1 MGSGTGKLVTFGI
14 LIVVALA
21 IAGLITGA
29 IGAGL
34 TQSEED
40 KDSGLT
46 AEGPFIPKPAVHL
59 PAQVAFPTE
68 DRTYYR
74 KYLLAEE
81 LEILLCKTVSDDGDC
96 KEKDQLSHT
105 QEEELA
111 RLMHEITG
119 KDFELGHGDH
129 RLNHKEHLMIKEI
142 VKDGPYSG
150 SNFIITNA
158 ILSSWIASIVLVL
171 LFILGARKAALIP
184 GRFQNF
190 VEIAVEGLLN
200 FVAGTVGREHS
211 RLIFPVI
218 ATIFLFVLI
227 NAWIAL
233 LPIYPS
239 LGFKDGDLVQIH
251 LLRPAGTDINMPLAL
266 AFVSFVFVEWLGF
279 KMLGLGYLSKF
290 IRIGSLKAGF
300 VALFK
305 FQILDAF
312 QYLLDF
318 FFVGPLEA
326 FSELVR
332 LISFTF
338 RLFGNMTAG
347 EILVLVSAFL
357 VPFLATVGVYGL
369 ELLVGFIQAL
379 IFSGLTLVFAAIAIT
394 SHHAEGEAH

>member
-1 MGSGTGKLVTFGI
+1 MGSGASKFIALG
-14 LIVVALA
+14 LIFVLALS

-34 TQSEED
+34 TQTEED
-40 KDSGLT
+40 KATGKT

-59 PAQVAFPTE
+59 PAQVAFPTA
-68 DRTYYR
+68 DRIHYR
-74 KYLLAEE
+74 DFLFAEE
-81 LEILLCKTVSDDGDC
+81 IETLIEMESLSDEQSERLSFLL
-96 KEKDQLSHT
+96 
-105 QEEELA
+105 
-111 RLMHEITG
+111 HEIT
-119 KDFELGHGDH
+119 DEEVELGHGEELLTHEQHD
-129 RLNHKEHLMIKEI
+129 LVEELVDE
-142 VKDGPYSG
+142 GPYVG
-150 SNFIITNA
+150 SNFIITNS

-171 LFILGARKAALIP
+171 LFILGARKAAIVP

-190 VEIAVEGLLN
+190 IEIAIEGLLN
-200 FVAGTVGREHS
+200 FVAGTVGQANS
-211 RLIFPVI
+211 RMIFPVI
-218 ATIFLFVLI
+218 ATIFLFVLF

-239 LGFKDGDLVQIH
+239 LGFQDGDLIQIH

-266 AFVSFVFVEWLGF
+266 ALVSFIFVESLGF
-279 KMLGLGYLSKF
+279 KMLGLGYITKF
-290 IRIGSLKAGF
+290 VRVGSLKKGMG
-300 VALFK
+300 ALFRFK
-305 FQILDAF
+305 ILDAF

-357 VPFLATVGVYGL
+357 VPFVATVGVYGL

-379 IFSGLTLVFAAIAIT
+379 IFAGLTLVFAAIAIT
-394 SHHAEGEAH
+394 SHHEEAH

>member
-1 MGSGTGKLVTFGI
+1 MGSGAGKFITLGLILVVG
-14 LIVVALA
+14 LA

-34 TQSEED
+34 TQSDED
-40 KDSGLT
+40 AATGKT
-46 AEGPFIPKPAVHL
+46 AEGPFIPKPEVHL

-68 DRTYYR
+68 DRIHYR
-74 KYLLAEE
+74 NFLFAEE
-81 LEILLCKTVSDDGDC
+81 VEEILENATITDHDT
-96 KEKDQLSHT
+96 EMLS
-105 QEEELA
+105 

-119 KDFELGHGDH
+119 ENAELGHGGDLLSH
-129 RLNHKEHLMIKEI
+129 EQHEI
-142 VKDGPYSG
+142 IEKLVDEGPYQG

-158 ILSSWIASIVLVL
+158 LLSSWIASIFLVG
-171 LFILGARKAALIP
+171 LFILGARKSALVP

-200 FVAGTVGREHS
+200 FVTGTVGREHS

-218 ATIFLFVLI
+218 ATIFLFVLV
-227 NAWIAL
+227 NAWIGL

-239 LGFKDGDLVQIH
+239 LGFKDGDIIQIH
-251 LLRPAGTDINMPLAL
+251 LLRPAGTDMNMPLAL
-266 AFVSFVFVEWLGF
+266 ALVSFVFVEWLGF
-279 KMLGLGYLSKF
+279 KMLGMTYITKF
-290 IRIGSLKAGF
+290 FRIGSLKLGII
-300 VALFK
+300 ALFR

-318 FFVGPLEA
+318 FFVGPLEG

-357 VPFLATVGVYGL
+357 VPFIATVGVYGL

-394 SHHAEGEAH
+394 SHHAEEAH

>member
-1 MGSGTGKLVTFGI
+1 MGSGTGKFVAFGI

-34 TQSEED
+34 TQSKED
-40 KDSGLT
+40 KAAGLT

-59 PAQVAFPTE
+59 PAQVVFPIS
-68 DRTYYR
+68 DRDHYR
-74 KYLLAEE
+74 KFLHAEHE
-81 LEILLCKTVSDDGDC
+81 
-96 KEKDQLSHT
+96 EKVPGEKHLT
-105 QEEELA
+105 
-111 RLMHEITG
+111 
-119 KDFELGHGDH
+119 K
-129 RLNHKEHLMIKEI
+129 KEHDLIDE
-142 VKDGPYSG
+142 GPYIG
-150 SNFIITNA
+150 YNFIITNA
-158 ILSSWIASIVLVL
+158 ILSSWIASILLVL
-171 LFILGARKAALIP
+171 LFVLGARKAAMIP

-239 LGFKDGDLVQIH
+239 LGFKEGSLVEIH

-266 AFVSFVFVEWLGF
+266 ALVSFVFVEWLGF
-279 KMLGLGYLSKF
+279 KMLGLGYLTKF
-290 IRIGSLKAGF
+290 IRIGSLKKG
-300 VALFK
+300 VIALSK

-357 VPFLATVGVYGL
+357 VPFIATMGVYGL

-379 IFSGLTLVFAAIAIT
+379 IFAGLTLVFAAIAIT
-394 SHHAEGEAH
+394 AHHDEGEAH

>member
-1 MGSGTGKLVTFGI
+1 MGSGTGKFVALG
-14 LIVVALA
+14 LIVVLALA

-40 KDSGLT
+40 KNAGKT
-46 AEGPFIPKPAVHL
+46 AEGPFVPKPAVHL
-59 PAQVAFPTE
+59 PAQVTFPTS
-68 DRTYYR
+68 DRTHYR
-74 KYLLAEE
+74 NFLLAEE
-81 LEILLCKTVSDDGDC
+81 IEVLLCEKVVEGHC
-96 KEKDQLSHT
+96 LEKEHLSHAE
-105 QEEELA
+105 EEELTT
-111 RLMHEITG
+111 LMHEITG
-119 KDFELGHGDH
+119 EDFEVHHGNH
-129 RLNHKEHLMIKEI
+129 RLNADEHHMIEEL
-142 VKDGPYSG
+142 VGEGPYQG

-158 ILSSWIASIVLVL
+158 ILSSWIASIVLVG
-171 LFILGARKAALIP
+171 LFVLGARKAALVP
-184 GRFQNF
+184 NRFQNF
-190 VEIAVEGLLN
+190 IEIAIEGLLN

-218 ATIFLFVLI
+218 ATIFLFVII

-239 LGFKDGDLVQIH
+239 LGFKHDGIVQIH

-266 AFVSFVFVEWLGF
+266 ALVSFFFVEWLGL
-279 KMLGLGYLSKF
+279 KMLGLGYITKF
-290 IRIGSLKAGF
+290 VRVASLKQGMA
-300 VALFK
+300 ALFR
-305 FQILDAF
+305 FQFLDAF
-312 QYLLDF
+312 QGLLDF

-326 FSELVR
+326 FSEFVR

-357 VPFLATVGVYGL
+357 VPFVATVGVYGL

-394 SHHAEGEAH
+394 SHHAEEAHH

>member
-1 MGSGTGKLVTFGI
+1 MGSGTGKFVAFGI

-34 TQSEED
+34 TQSKED
-40 KDSGLT
+40 KAAGLT

-59 PAQVAFPTE
+59 PAQVVFPTS
-68 DRTYYR
+68 DRDHYR
-74 KYLLAEE
+74 KFLHAEHE
-81 LEILLCKTVSDDGDC
+81 
-96 KEKDQLSHT
+96 EKL
-105 QEEELA
+105 
-111 RLMHEITG
+111 
-119 KDFELGHGDH
+119 HGEKH
-129 RLNHKEHLMIKEI
+129 LTKKEHDLIDE
-142 VKDGPYSG
+142 GPYIG
-150 SNFIITNA
+150 YNFIITNA
-158 ILSSWIASIVLVL
+158 ILSSWIASILLVL
-171 LFILGARKAALIP
+171 LFVLGARKAAMIP

-239 LGFKDGDLVQIH
+239 LGFKEGSLVEIH

-266 AFVSFVFVEWLGF
+266 ALVSFVFVEWLGF
-279 KMLGLGYLSKF
+279 KMLGLGYLTKF
-290 IRIGSLKAGF
+290 IRIGSLKKG
-300 VALFK
+300 VIALSK

-357 VPFLATVGVYGL
+357 VPFIATMGVYGL

-379 IFSGLTLVFAAIAIT
+379 IFAGLTLVFAAIAIT
-394 SHHAEGEAH
+394 AHHDEGEAH

>member
-1 MGSGTGKLVTFGI
+1 VGSGAGKFITLGLILVVG
-14 LIVVALA
+14 LA

-34 TQSEED
+34 TQSDED
-40 KDSGLT
+40 AATGKT
-46 AEGPFIPKPAVHL
+46 AEGPFIPKPEVHL

-68 DRTYYR
+68 DRIHYR
-74 KYLLAEE
+74 NFLFAEE
-81 LEILLCKTVSDDGDC
+81 VEEILENATITDHDT
-96 KEKDQLSHT
+96 EMLS
-105 QEEELA
+105 

-119 KDFELGHGDH
+119 ENAELGHGGDLLSH
-129 RLNHKEHLMIKEI
+129 EQHEI
-142 VKDGPYSG
+142 IEKLVDEGPYQG

-158 ILSSWIASIVLVL
+158 LLSSWIASIFLVG
-171 LFILGARKAALIP
+171 LFILGARKAALVP

-200 FVAGTVGREHS
+200 FVTGTVGREHS

-218 ATIFLFVLI
+218 ATIFLFVLV
-227 NAWIAL
+227 NAWIGL

-239 LGFKDGDLVQIH
+239 LGFKDGDIIQIH
-251 LLRPAGTDINMPLAL
+251 LLRPAGTDMNMPLAL
-266 AFVSFVFVEWLGF
+266 ALVSFVFVEWLGF
-279 KMLGLGYLSKF
+279 KMLGMTYITKF
-290 IRIGSLKAGF
+290 FRIGSLKLGII
-300 VALFK
+300 ALFR

-318 FFVGPLEA
+318 FFVGPLEG

-357 VPFLATVGVYGL
+357 VPFIATVGVYGL

-379 IFSGLTLVFAAIAIT
+379 IFSGLTLVFATIAIT
-394 SHHAEGEAH
+394 SHHAEEAH